1 MYVISLSVYVYVFF
15 DVSESIWYI
24 ELHPLCIFVA
34 MDWFNQ
40 SLPAVSSKMGSGRT
54 FQALG

>member
-1 MYVISLSVYVYVFF
+1 
-15 DVSESIWYI
+15 
-24 ELHPLCIFVA
+24 LHPLCIFVA